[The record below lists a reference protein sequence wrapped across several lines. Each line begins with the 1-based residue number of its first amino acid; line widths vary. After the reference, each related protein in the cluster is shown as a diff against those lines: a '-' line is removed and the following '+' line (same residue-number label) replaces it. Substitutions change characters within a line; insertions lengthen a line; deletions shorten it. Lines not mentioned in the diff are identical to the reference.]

1 MKKGFFPGS
10 FDPFTKGH
18 ESIVIKALEVFDALV
33 IGIGVNSQKNYL
45 FSLEKR
51 KNHIKSLFEDKVT
64 VISYENLTVDACRL
78 HKCTHIVRG
87 LRDSND
93 FEYEKTIAFMNK
105 DLSGL
110 ETIFLISNKEY
121 SHLTSSIIRELYNNG
136 SDISD
141 FVTNMNEL
149 N

>member
-18 ESIVIKALEVFDALV
+18 ESIVIKALEVFDTLV

-51 KNHIKSLFEDKVT
+51 KNHIKSLFEDRVT

-78 HKCTHIVRG
+78 HNCTHIVRG

-110 ETIFLISNKEY
+110 ETIFLIANKEY
-121 SHLTSSIIRELYNNG
+121 SHLTSSVIRELYNNG